1 MLVEMDF
8 DSAMNIVKEVLVE
21 DYKNIQRDIEALCQ
35 KESLAPHEQEDFKNF
50 VEMSDALEI
59 MMKYY
64 FVASEANDIIEEN
77 SYDRHLSRV
86 NPSTWINP
94 SDMPLSIDLFSRVN
108 PIDKP
113 LSIDLYNDA
122 EKLYMG
128 AEF

>member
-1 MLVEMDF
+1 MLVEMDYET
-8 DSAMNIVKEVLVE
+8 AMNITKEVLVE
-21 DYKNIQRDIEALCQ
+21 DYKNIQRNIEALCQ
-35 KESLAPHEQEDFKNF
+35 KESLAPHEQEDFKDYI
-50 VEMSDALEI
+50 EISDSFER

-77 SYDRHLSRV
+77 NYDRHLSRV

>member
-1 MLVEMDF
+1 MKMLVEMDF

-35 KESLAPHEQEDFKNF
+35 EETLEPHKQEDFKNF

-77 SYDRHLSRV
+77 SYDRYLSRE
-86 NPSTWINP
+86 
-94 SDMPLSIDLFSRVN
+94 N

>member
-35 KESLAPHEQEDFKNF
+35 EETIEPHKQEDFKNF

-77 SYDRHLSRV
+77 SYDRYLSRE
-86 NPSTWINP
+86 NP
-94 SDMPLSIDLFSRVN
+94 SDMPWLPL
-108 PIDKP
+108 PINA
-113 LSIDLYNDA
+113 YNDA

>member
-35 KESLAPHEQEDFKNF
+35 EETLEPHKQEDFKNF

-77 SYDRHLSRV
+77 SYDRYL
-86 NPSTWINP
+86 
-94 SDMPLSIDLFSRVN
+94 SRVN

-113 LSIDLYNDA
+113 MSIDLYNDA